1 MTCLLF
7 YQAMHVGFAT
17 ISCVYIYIYIYPSL
31 FSIIGASK
39 CICFQLDMH
48 NGNLGFASIIYLF
61 IYYYFF
67 LWKDYNLTLYN
78 HSKNRLVWCD
88 VESHKRFEYIFLITN

>member
-17 ISCVYIYIYIYPSL
+17 ISCVYIYIYPSL

-48 NGNLGFASIIYLF
+48 NGNLGFASIILF
-61 IYYYFF
+61 ILFYFF
-67 LWKDYNLTLYN
+67 
-78 HSKNRLVWCD
+78 
-88 VESHKRFEYIFLITN
+88 VEGL

>member
-17 ISCVYIYIYIYPSL
+17 ISCVYIYIYPSL

-61 IYYYFF
+61 IIYLFF
-67 LWKDYNLTLYN
+67 LEGL
-78 HSKNRLVWCD
+78 
-88 VESHKRFEYIFLITN
+88 

>member
-17 ISCVYIYIYIYPSL
+17 ISCVYIYIYPSL

-61 IYYYFF
+61 IYLFF
-67 LWKDYNLTLYN
+67 
-78 HSKNRLVWCD
+78 
-88 VESHKRFEYIFLITN
+88 VEGL